1 MKAIKRIN
9 NNVALCLAKDG
20 KEFIAR
26 GKGIG
31 FHEFPYELSIKD
43 VEKTYYDVDPIY
55 VSMIDSI
62 PEDVFDLSSE
72 IIDFSSIILDNPL
85 SANVV
90 FTLADHICF
99 AIERNRKNMNIK
111 LPIVHDVEHLFPKE
125 YKIGKE
131 SLKLIKKKLG
141 VWLPKDEAAYIA
153 LHIINAEEQAR
164 NIENIDNRMVEDI
177 VKIVESEYEIKINTD
192 SVNYSRFVSHLHY
205 LLKRGR
211 DKELIKSENAALF
224 KITKESYP
232 KVYECAVKIS
242 EYLKKE
248 LRFELSDEEVLYLM
262 LHINRLCSREEC
274 YH

>member
-1 MKAIKRIN
+1 MKAVKRIN
-9 NNVALCLAKDG
+9 NNVALCEAKDG

-31 FHEFPYELSIKD
+31 FHEFPYELNIKD
-43 VEKTYYDVDPIY
+43 VEKTYYDVDPVY

-62 PEDVFDLSSE
+62 PEDIFDLCSDV
-72 IIDFSSIILDNPL
+72 IDFSSIILDNPL

-90 FTLADHICF
+90 FTLADHINF

-111 LPIVHDVEHLFPKE
+111 LPIIHDVEHLFPRE

-131 SLKLIKKKLG
+131 SLKLIKKRLG
-141 VWLPKDEAAYIA
+141 VWLPNDEAAYIA

-177 VKIVESEYEIKINTD
+177 VKIVESEYEISINIE

-211 DKELIKSENAALF
+211 DKELIKSENVVLF
-224 KITKESYP
+224 KTTKEAYP
-232 KVYECAVKIS
+232 KVYECAEKIS
-242 EYLKKE
+242 DYLKKE
-248 LRFELSDEEVLYLM
+248 LKFELSDEEVLYLM

-274 YH
+274 YR

>member
-131 SLKLIKKKLG
+131 SLKLIKKRLG

-153 LHIINAEEQAR
+153 MHIINAEEQAR

>member
-1 MKAIKRIN
+1 MKAVKRIN
-9 NNVALCLAKDG
+9 NNVALCEAKDG

-31 FHEFPYELSIKD
+31 FHEFPYELNIKD
-43 VEKTYYDVDPIY
+43 VEKTYYDVDPAY

-62 PEDVFDLSSE
+62 PEDIFDLCSDV
-72 IIDFSSIILDNPL
+72 IDFSSIILDNPL

-90 FTLADHICF
+90 FTLADHINF

-111 LPIVHDVEHLFPKE
+111 LPIIHDVEHLFPRE

-131 SLKLIKKKLG
+131 SLKLIKKRLG
-141 VWLPKDEAAYIA
+141 VWLPNDEAAYIA

-177 VKIVESEYEIKINTD
+177 VKIVESEYEISINIE

-211 DKELIKSENAALF
+211 DKELIKSENVVLF
-224 KITKESYP
+224 KTTKEAYP
-232 KVYECAVKIS
+232 KVYECAEKIS
-242 EYLKKE
+242 DYLKKE
-248 LRFELSDEEVLYLM
+248 LKFELSDEEVLYLM

-274 YH
+274 YR

>member
-72 IIDFSSIILDNPL
+72 IIDFSSIILDNSL

-99 AIERNRKNMNIK
+99 AIERNKKNMNIK

-131 SLKLIKKKLG
+131 SLKLIKKRLG
-141 VWLPKDEAAYIA
+141 VWLPKDESAYIA

-224 KITKESYP
+224 KMTKEAYP

-242 EYLKKE
+242 EYLNKE

-274 YH
+274 YR

>member
-9 NNVALCLAKDG
+9 NNVALCEAKDG
-20 KEFIAR
+20 REFIAR

-43 VEKTYYDVDPIY
+43 VEKTYYDVDPVY
-55 VSMIDSI
+55 VTMIDSI
-62 PEDVFDLSSE
+62 PEDIFDLCSDV
-72 IIDFSSIILDNPL
+72 IDFSSIILDNPL

-90 FTLADHICF
+90 FTLADHINF
-99 AIERNRKNMNIK
+99 AIERNKKNMNIK
-111 LPIVHDVEHLFPKE
+111 LPIIHDVEHLFPKE

-131 SLKLIKKKLG
+131 SLKLIKKRLG
-141 VWLPKDEAAYIA
+141 VWLPNDEAAYIA

-177 VKIVESEYEIKINTD
+177 VKIVENEYEISINVE

-211 DKELIKSENAALF
+211 DKELIKSENISLF
-224 KITKESYP
+224 KTTKEAYP

-248 LRFELSDEEVLYLM
+248 LKFELSDEEVLYLM

>member
-1 MKAIKRIN
+1 MKAVKRIN
-9 NNVALCLAKDG
+9 NNVALCEAKDG

-31 FHEFPYELSIKD
+31 FHEFPYELNIKD
-43 VEKTYYDVDPIY
+43 VEKTYYDVDPVY

-62 PEDVFDLSSE
+62 PEDIFDLCSDV
-72 IIDFSSIILDNPL
+72 IDFSSIILDNPL

-90 FTLADHICF
+90 FTLADHINF

-111 LPIVHDVEHLFPKE
+111 LPIIHDVEHLFPRE

-131 SLKLIKKKLG
+131 SLKLIKKRLG
-141 VWLPKDEAAYIA
+141 VWLPNDEAAYIA

-177 VKIVESEYEIKINTD
+177 VKIVESEYEISINIE

-211 DKELIKSENAALF
+211 DKELIKSENVVLF
-224 KITKESYP
+224 KTTKEAYP
-232 KVYECAVKIS
+232 KVYEC
-242 EYLKKE
+242 
-248 LRFELSDEEVLYLM
+248 
-262 LHINRLCSREEC
+262 
-274 YH
+274 

>member
-26 GKGIG
+26 GKRIG

-131 SLKLIKKKLG
+131 SLKLIKKRLG

-262 LHINRLCSREEC
+262 LHINRLCSREDC

>member
-131 SLKLIKKKLG
+131 SLKLIKKRLG